1 MLGQPDSGVLFTD
14 PRAGGRGPGGC
25 REPSRSAGS
34 RNVDSWRHGP
44 TAIGSLFPIHT
55 AGCSRGG
62 GLADVLANTSG
73 HIAASTGASP
83 MNMNVSPNATP
94 APTVNHA
101 TFVAALRPRRRV
113 MLFVEA
119 AYCRH
124 RNGTLSGYEAVAVYL
139 PEKQLTLVI
148 LTNTDIHYRGADPS
162 TTLAAAI
169 TTFMSTAWSASSAQ
183 PTSPATNR
191 PSATLASSSQL
202 SPDAVTAGPQAQGGG
217 AEGGGVGSIAS
228 LRLRE

>member
-101 TFVAALRPRRRV
+101 TFVAALRPRRCV

-124 RNGTLSGYEAVAVYL
+124 RKRHAIGLRSRGRL
-139 PEKQLTLVI
+139 PAGET
-148 LTNTDIHYRGADPS
+148 TNAGH
-162 TTLAAAI
+162 
-169 TTFMSTAWSASSAQ
+169 
-183 PTSPATNR
+183 
-191 PSATLASSSQL
+191 
-202 SPDAVTAGPQAQGGG
+202 PDQHRHP
-217 AEGGGVGSIAS
+217 
-228 LRLRE
+228 LPRR